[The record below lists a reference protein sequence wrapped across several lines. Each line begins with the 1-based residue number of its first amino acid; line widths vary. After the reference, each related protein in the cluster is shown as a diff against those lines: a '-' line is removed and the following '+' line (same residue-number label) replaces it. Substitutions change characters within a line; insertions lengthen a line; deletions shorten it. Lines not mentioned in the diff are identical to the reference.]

1 MQIDLRRLVL
11 VLPLLAATLV
21 LLYMFALRPEV
32 ETDAGFA
39 NARLLDTPAAGGEL
53 KVGVREGE
61 LAPDFEIST
70 PDGLRVRLSDLRGR
84 PVLINFFALWCG
96 SCLAEMPVVKDVH
109 AERGVKSFTVL
120 AVNTGESR
128 ERAMEF
134 IDFID
139 APFVYGLDFD
149 LTVSDAYGVRGL
161 PNTVYIDANGVV
173 RAVYAGQANKRRL
186 NIYLDAAFAA
196 AQPSPQPVELRL
208 VSNIPRE
215 HVLLVDARD
224 PGRVV
229 LTSRRLRC
237 DASYCADRVAPELEA
252 IGGVTSVQVRR
263 TDEGVREIE
272 VLLDASLT
280 GHDEV
285 VNAVVA
291 LLESLADPLYD
302 TPLEVRLVTP

>member
-1 MQIDLRRLVL
+1 MQFDLGRLIL
-11 VLPLLAATLV
+11 ALPVLAAALALV
-21 LLYMFALRPEV
+21 YMFALRPEV

-39 NARLLDTPAAGGEL
+39 NARLLDTPGVDVAGAAAGGEM
-53 KVGVREGE
+53 KVGVNEGD

-70 PDGLRVRLSDLRGR
+70 PDGSRVRLSDLRGR
-84 PVLINFFALWCG
+84 PALINFFALWCG
-96 SCLAEMPVVKDVH
+96 SCLAEMPVVKEVH
-109 AERGVKSFTVL
+109 GERGKSFTVF

-186 NIYLDAAFAA
+186 NAYLDAAFAA
-196 AQPSPQPVELRL
+196 AQPSPQPFELRL

-215 HVLLVDARD
+215 HVLLVDARE

-237 DASYCADRVAPELEA
+237 DACADSIAPDLEA
-252 IGGVTSVQVRR
+252 KAGVTSVQVRR
-263 TDEGVREIE
+263 
-272 VLLDASLT
+272 
-280 GHDEV
+280 
-285 VNAVVA
+285 
-291 LLESLADPLYD
+291 AD
-302 TPLEVRLVTP
+302 